1 MQSIEQIE
9 HICCQ
14 NELDRAEVYW
24 NAQDEEPTAQ
34 ECYEDCIHAGA
45 CTRMLA
51 ILQGYEEREAKEANE
66 LGDVARMFQCDTCDE
81 HEDAWRLMSLSGTMR

>member
-24 NAQDEEPTAQ
+24 NAQDE
-34 ECYEDCIHAGA
+34 
-45 CTRMLA
+45 
-51 ILQGYEEREAKEANE
+51 EANE